1 MELESFYVFWH
12 LIFLVFLASV
22 FIVVVG
28 ENVGAWLVL
37 TLLILGCDLYIPMTI
52 ETAVWISKDHMRCLL

>member
-28 ENVGAWLVL
+28 ENVGA
-37 TLLILGCDLYIPMTI
+37 
-52 ETAVWISKDHMRCLL
+52 